1 MTATPYPIP
10 RETRETTN
18 LVGAGTTGPY
28 GPTSFKV
35 FDIEDIVVW
44 ARAEGADR
52 FADVT
57 AGVTVT
63 KTADLPLDT
72 VSVTFDDAV
81 PATTAFRIQSRRTA
95 ERSLAIT
102 KGGTIDAGQLEKELS
117 KIASAISELRRDID
131 LALRADIGSPAPALP
146 AAAAGRYLGWNGAAT
161 ALENKLL
168 AALGDVEISL
178 DDTLSATGDFAVPA
192 VKNVVAYLLANYQ
205 PLDGDLTA
213 IAALTTTSFGRGLL
227 ALADAAAGRTALALG
242 AAATRAVATFGEY
255 NSATSTR
262 ALGNESVWADLAV
275 LTYAATIAVD
285 FNNGFNFGGA
295 SNAPLALTGDATL
308 GDPSNPRNNKA
319 GILWFTAS
327 GSTRVLTLHANW
339 TLANNVETG
348 PYSITTSQVVGICY
362 VCRGTSV
369 VVTNVIR
376 IG

>member
-1 MTATPYPIP
+1 MAS
-10 RETRETTN
+10 
-18 LVGAGTTGPY
+18 G
-28 GPTSFKV
+28 
-35 FDIEDIVVW
+35 
-44 ARAEGADR
+44 
-52 FADVT
+52 
-57 AGVTVT
+57 
-63 KTADLPLDT
+63 LP
-72 VSVTFDDAV
+72 A
-81 PATTAFRIQSRRTA
+81 P
-95 ERSLAIT
+95 E
-102 KGGTIDAGQLEKELS
+102 GGTA
-117 KIASAISELRRDID
+117 
-131 LALRADIGSPAPALP
+131 
-146 AAAAGRYLGWNGAAT
+146 LGWNGAGT
-161 ALENKLL
+161 ALETKVL
-168 AALGDVEISL
+168 ATLGEVEVS
-178 DDTLSATGDFAVPA
+178 DDAELTAEGDLVVPQVSA
-192 VKNVVAYLLANYQ
+192 VKSHLEENYQ
-205 PLDGDLTA
+205 PLDSDLSA

-362 VCRGTSV
+362 ICRGTSV